1 MGMEWPP
8 APTPALQLQR
18 KAVAVGGSALK
29 LLLFVILAGLAVR
42 LLAGP
47 AAYLLP
53 PTAAPDEAARLVAA
67 PGRGR
72 TGGGGGTP
80 PSGERF
86 LECLCVFLPLFI
98 FVVSS
103 NKKGM
108 QACLLT
114 GK

>member
-1 MGMEWPP
+1 MEWSP

-18 KAVAVGGSALK
+18 KAAAVGGSALK
-29 LLLFVILAGLAVR
+29 LLLFVILAGLALR

-53 PTAAPDEAARLVAA
+53 PTAAPDGAARLVAA
-67 PGRGR
+67 PGIGR
-72 TGGGGGTP
+72 TGGGGTP

-86 LECLCVFLPLFI
+86 LECLCAFLPLFI